1 MTYIINPAWFY
12 WLSVADNL
20 RSILITGL
28 VICLSL
34 IVICGI
40 ASSVAMAAVNGWPSL
55 SDGERKRFPIYNT
68 IFKIAIIAT
77 PFFAIAIIF
86 APSKSTLIEMM
97 VARFAT
103 YENANWTL
111 EAIKSAVDYIVEA
124 IKSMK

>member
-40 ASSVAMAAVNGWPSL
+40 ASSVAMAAVNDWPSL

-97 VARFAT
+97 IAKFAT

-124 IKSMK
+124 VKGMK

>member
-1 MTYIINPAWFY
+1 MTYIINPMWFY

-40 ASSVAMAAVNGWPSL
+40 ASTVTIAAVNDWPSI
-55 SDGERKRFPIYNT
+55 SEGERKRFPIYNT
-68 IFKIAIIAT
+68 IFKIAIIAA

-97 VARFAT
+97 VAKFAT
-103 YENANWTL
+103 VENANLTI
-111 EAIKSAVDYIVEA
+111 ETIKSAVDYIVEA

>member
-1 MTYIINPAWFY
+1 MNYIINPAWFY
-12 WLSVADNL
+12 WLSVADSF

-40 ASSVAMAAVNGWPSL
+40 ASSAAIAAVNDWPNISE
-55 SDGERKRFPIYNT
+55 GERKRFPIYNT
-68 IFKIAIIAT
+68 IFKVAIIAS

-97 VARFAT
+97 VAKFAT

-111 EAIKSAVDYIVEA
+111 ETIKSAVNYIIDA
-124 IKSMK
+124 INSMK